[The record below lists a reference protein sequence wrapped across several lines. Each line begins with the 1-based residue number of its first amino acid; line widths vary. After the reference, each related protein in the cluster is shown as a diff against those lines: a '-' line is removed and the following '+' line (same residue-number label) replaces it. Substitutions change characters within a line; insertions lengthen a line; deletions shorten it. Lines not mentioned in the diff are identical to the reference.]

1 MSWRRRGS
9 SLSSRTLSRR
19 RGCRRTSRSACS
31 SGSTRRGSA
40 TPRSRMPD
48 AGLST
53 RLTELFGIRY
63 PIVQT
68 GMGWVATPQ
77 LAAATSAAG
86 GLGILAAGTMWLDA
100 LRRAVKEGR
109 ERTDAAFGVN
119 MRADQPDIVERV
131 DVLVREGVRVASFAM
146 APKPDLVKRLQ
157 DGGVLVM
164 PSIGAKR
171 HAEKVAAWGVDAV
184 LVQGG
189 EGGGH
194 TGSVPTTLLLP
205 QVVDTVDVPVVA
217 AGGFFDG
224 RGLVAALSYGAS
236 GVAMGTRFLL
246 TADSPVPEAVKQHYL
261 TKSVTDTVVT
271 KQVDG
276 VPHRVLRS
284 DLVEALESEGVVRR
298 FGGAVRSALAFQ
310 KMSGTPWR
318 QIVRE
323 GVAMRRTQELSWAQV
338 LMAAN
343 TPMLLRAA
351 MVDGRTDMGV
361 MAAGQVVGL
370 IDDLPTCEELVAR
383 IVREALE
390 VLSTLPR

>member
-1 MSWRRRGS
+1 
-9 SLSSRTLSRR
+9 
-19 RGCRRTSRSACS
+19 
-31 SGSTRRGSA
+31 
-40 TPRSRMPD
+40 MPD
-48 AGLST
+48 APRTSGRESDSASAAGPDGDTKFGGGGVPAPLAT
-53 RLTELFGIRY
+53 RLTELLGIRY

-86 GLGILAAGTMWLDA
+86 GLGILAAATMSLDE
-100 LRRAVKEGR
+100 LRRSVKEVR
-109 ERTDAAFGVN
+109 ERTDAPFGVN
-119 MRADQPDIVERV
+119 MRADQSDVVERV
-131 DVLVREGVRVASFAM
+131 DLLIREGVRVASFAM
-146 APKPDLVKRLQ
+146 APKQDLIKRLH

-261 TKSVTDTVVT
+261 SKSVTDTVVT
-271 KQVDG
+271 RQVDG

-284 DLVEALESEGVVRR
+284 DLVDALEAAGPVRR
-298 FGGAVRSALAFQ
+298 FTGASRSALAF
-310 KMSGTPWR
+310 KKLSGTPWR
-318 QIVRE
+318 DIVRE
-323 GVAMRRTQELSWAQV
+323 GRAMLRSQELSWSQV

-351 MVDGRTDMGV
+351 MVDGRDDLGV

-370 IDDLPTCEELVAR
+370 IDDLPTCDELVSG
-383 IVREALE
+383 IVSQAHE
-390 VLSTLPR
+390 VLAALPR

>member
-1 MSWRRRGS
+1 MVRGS
-9 SLSSRTLSRR
+9 LKS
-19 RGCRRTSRSACS
+19 
-31 SGSTRRGSA
+31 
-40 TPRSRMPD
+40 PMPD
-48 AGLST
+48 ALQT
-53 RLTELFGIRY
+53 RLTQLFGVRY

-86 GLGILAAGTMWLDA
+86 GLGILAAATMSLDE
-100 LRRAVKEGR
+100 LRRAVKEVR
-109 ERTDAAFGVN
+109 ERTDAPFGVN
-119 MRADQPDIVERV
+119 MRADQADVAERV
-131 DVLVREGVRVASFAM
+131 DLLVREGVRVASFAM
-146 APKPDLVKRLQ
+146 APKQDLIKRLQ

-171 HAEKVAAWGVDAV
+171 HAEKVAAWGVDAI

-194 TGSVPTTLLLP
+194 TGSVPTSLLLP

-217 AGGFFDG
+217 AGGYFDG
-224 RGLVAALSYGAS
+224 RGLVAALAYGAS
-236 GVAMGTRFLL
+236 GIAMGTRFLL
-246 TADSPVPEAVKQHYL
+246 TTDSPVPEAVKRHYL

-284 DLVEALESEGVVRR
+284 DLVDSLESVGFARR
-298 FGGAVRSALAFQ
+298 TAGALRSAMAFK

-318 QIVRE
+318 AIVRE
-323 GVAMRRTQELSWAQV
+323 GMAMRKSQELTWSQV

-351 MVDGRTDMGV
+351 MVDGRDDMGV
-361 MAAGQVVGL
+361 MASGQVVGL
-370 IDDLPTCEELVAR
+370 IDDLPSCAELIAR
-383 IVREALE
+383 IMQEAKE
-390 VLSTLPR
+390 TLDRLGR

>member
-1 MSWRRRGS
+1 
-9 SLSSRTLSRR
+9 
-19 RGCRRTSRSACS
+19 
-31 SGSTRRGSA
+31 
-40 TPRSRMPD
+40 MPD
-48 AGLST
+48 PQPAPLVT

-86 GLGILAAGTMWLDA
+86 GLGILAAATMSLDE
-100 LRRAVKEGR
+100 LRRSVKEVR
-109 ERTDAAFGVN
+109 ERTDAPYGVN
-119 MRADQPDIVERV
+119 LRADQPDVVERV
-131 DVLVREGVRVASFAM
+131 DLLVREGVRVASFAM
-146 APKPDLVKRLQ
+146 APKQDLINRLH

-217 AGGFFDG
+217 AGGSFDG
-224 RGLVAALSYGAS
+224 RGLVAALAYGAS

-246 TADSPVPEAVKQHYL
+246 TADSPVPEVVKRHYL
-261 TKSVTDTVVT
+261 SKSVTDTVVT
-271 KQVDG
+271 RQVDG

-284 DLVEALESEGVVRR
+284 DLVDALETA
-298 FGGAVRSALAFQ
+298 GAVRRTSGALRSARAFK
-310 KMSGTPWR
+310 KMAGTSWR
-318 QIVRE
+318 DLVRE
-323 GVAMRRTQELSWAQV
+323 GRAMRRSQELSWSQV

-351 MVDGRTDMGV
+351 MVDGRDDLGV

-370 IDDLPTCEELVAR
+370 IDDLPTCAELVRRVVDQAH
-383 IVREALE
+383 ELLAA
-390 VLSTLPR
+390 LPR

>member
-1 MSWRRRGS
+1 MSS
-9 SLSSRTLSRR
+9 F
-19 RGCRRTSRSACS
+19 ACS
-31 SGSTRRGSA
+31 SASTRRGSA
-40 TPRSRMPD
+40 TPRYRMPD

-63 PIVQT
+63 PIIQT

-77 LAAATSAAG
+77 LAAATSAAC
-86 GLGILAAGTMWLDA
+86 GLGILAAATMSLDE
-100 LRRAVKEGR
+100 LRRAVKEVR
-109 ERTDAAFGVN
+109 ERTDAPFGVN
-119 MRADQPDIVERV
+119 MRADQADIVERV

-246 TADSPVPEAVKQHYL
+246 TSDSPVPEAVKQHYL
-261 TKSVTDTVVT
+261 SKSVTDTVVT
-271 KQVDG
+271 RQVDG

-284 DLVEALESEGVVRR
+284 DLVDALESAGPVRR
-298 FGGAVRSALAFQ
+298 FAGAFRSALAF
-310 KMSGTPWR
+310 KRLSGTPWR
-318 QIVRE
+318 EIVRE
-323 GVAMRRTQELSWAQV
+323 GKAMRRSQELTWSQV

-351 MVDGRTDMGV
+351 MVDGRDDLGV

-370 IDDLPTCEELVAR
+370 IDDLPTCDELIRR
-383 IVREALE
+383 IVTQAHE
-390 VLSTLPR
+390 VLAALPR

>member
-1 MSWRRRGS
+1 
-9 SLSSRTLSRR
+9 
-19 RGCRRTSRSACS
+19 
-31 SGSTRRGSA
+31 
-40 TPRSRMPD
+40 MPE
-48 AGLST
+48 AAPVPVALPT
-53 RLTELFGIRY
+53 RLTELLGIRY
-63 PIVQT
+63 PVVQT
-68 GMGWVATPQ
+68 GMGWVATPR

-86 GLGILAAGTMWLDA
+86 GLGILAAATMSLDE
-100 LRRAVKEGR
+100 LRRGVKEVR
-109 ERTDAAFGVN
+109 ERTDAPFGVN
-119 MRADQPDIVERV
+119 MRADQSDIVERV

-224 RGLVAALSYGAS
+224 RGLVAALAYGAS

-261 TKSVTDTVVT
+261 AKSLTDTVVT

-284 DLVEALESEGVVRR
+284 DLVETLESAGVVRR
-298 FGGAVRSALAFQ
+298 LGGAVRSAVAF
-310 KMSGTPWR
+310 KRMSGTPWR
-318 QIVRE
+318 EVVRE
-323 GVAMRRTQELSWAQV
+323 GLAMRRSQELTWPQV

-351 MVDGRTDMGV
+351 MVDGRTDLGV

-383 IVREALE
+383 IIAEAHD
-390 VLSTLPR
+390 VLARLPG